1 MLSYI
6 ENILNE
12 FRPLFKRLATF
23 KWFVICVIAMMLRS
37 DQLGV
42 TSVIRDLAL
51 APECYEALIHFF
63 RSSAYSLDVLREQ
76 WYRCVLRNAPLTKCR
91 NRIILVGDGVKQ
103 SKEGKR
109 MPGVKKMT
117 QESETCSKPHFIHGH
132 MFGALGVIAAT
143 KAKRFCMPLKFNIQD
158 GLRSAAAWQE
168 GNEIINI
175 SDANHIEQMVRSAFE
190 AAGILGKSYI
200 LLDRYFLSRTALR
213 LMDKMNL
220 EKSSGGG
227 TLVEIVTKAKSNCKA
242 YMKPVPKRPGS
253 KGRPRK
259 KGKQICVLDLFDCPD
274 RFTKQSALGAGT
286 LQRAPFCSCI
296 ARNRRKI
303 NPGKH

>member
-1 MLSYI
+1 
-6 ENILNE
+6 
-12 FRPLFKRLATF
+12 
-23 KWFVICVIAMMLRS
+23 
-37 DQLGV
+37 
-42 TSVIRDLAL
+42 
-51 APECYEALIHFF
+51 
-63 RSSAYSLDVLREQ
+63 
-76 WYRCVLRNAPLTKCR
+76 
-91 NRIILVGDGVKQ
+91 
-103 SKEGKR
+103 
-109 MPGVKKMT
+109 MT

-143 KAKRFCMPLKFNIQD
+143 RAKRFCMPLKFNIQD

-242 YMKPVPKRPGS
+242 YMKPVPKDLVP
-253 KGRPRK
+253 KAVHAKRK
-259 KGKQICVLDLFDCPD
+259 TNL
-274 RFTKQSALGAGT
+274 RFG
-286 LQRAPFCSCI
+286 FV
-296 ARNRRKI
+296 
-303 NPGKH
+303 